1 MQFKKIHS
9 QTRGEGS
16 PYLKPYNHGRN
27 ETSASEFRAIVQ
39 CFTGRKRSSTSS
51 TEHQEIN
58 SYSDAQY
65 CPQVK
70 APKLLLEDE
79 LDSKYWDSA
88 MVDDNVT
95 AVNDSCNNTD
105 HHDVTIFKELEVLPL
120 ENPDYIVSPQVFDT
134 VESLPETTNIL
145 FDIFS
150 VDYFLSLTAYRKASI
165 LREKVLLL
173 LLCFVCEMACFS

>member
-1 MQFKKIHS
+1 MAEKASKRIRS
-9 QTRGEGS
+9 G
-16 PYLKPYNHGRN
+16 GRSCN
-27 ETSASEFRAIVQ
+27 SRRSTARLGVRLVHISNPTIMVETSASEFRVVVQ
-39 CFTGRKRSSTSS
+39 FVTGRKRSSTSS

-65 CPQVK
+65 CPKVK

-105 HHDVTIFKELEVLPL
+105 HHDVTIFEELEVLPL
-120 ENPDYIVSPQVFDT
+120 EKPDYIVSPQVFDT

-150 VDYFLSLTAYRKASI
+150 PPIIF
-165 LREKVLLL
+165 
-173 LLCFVCEMACFS
+173 

>member
-1 MQFKKIHS
+1 MQFKKIHGW
-9 QTRGEGS
+9 TRGEGS

-39 CFTGRKRSSTSS
+39 FFTGRKRSSTSN

-58 SYSDAQY
+58 SYSNAQY
-65 CPQVK
+65 YPQVK

-79 LDSKYWDSA
+79 LDSLNDIKYWDSTMA
-88 MVDDNVT
+88 DDNVT
-95 AVNDSCNNTD
+95 VVNDSCNNTD
-105 HHDVTIFKELEVLPL
+105 HHNVTIFEELEVLPL

-134 VESLPETTNIL
+134 VESLPEMTNIL

-150 VDYFLSLTAYRKASI
+150 LPII
-165 LREKVLLL
+165 L
-173 LLCFVCEMACFS
+173 